1 MPEASGRSGGLLR
14 ERMIIRRTAEMLV
27 SASPPDVLFPRVC
40 DLLASQFG
48 AHFVGILE
56 ALEDDEK
63 LRLRW
68 SFSAGDDSLSAAL
81 EEISGDALD
90 IKAPSVHPI
99 TPEQVALFI
108 PLRYGS
114 RFFGYLALGGGA
126 RRFTPEHVALLQTCA
141 RYMAVALFNV
151 TLTEEKERLET
162 LATRDALTGAYN
174 RRAFDDR
181 LAKEWRRAART
192 HVPLSMIM
200 VDIDYFKVYNDA
212 YGHMAGDHCLQQVAH
227 ALMGCVSRP
236 DDLVARY
243 GGEEF
248 VALLPDTPEQGA
260 VDVAERMCKKIVDL
274 HIVHRGSEL
283 DRVSISVG
291 VSTIVPRAGDRSNLL
306 LAAADAAL
314 YRAKEGGRNRVAAG
328 TYVSDTPPARR
339 RFEGRSNLPVQ
350 LTSFIGRE
358 AELSTI
364 VGALPI
370 SAVIS
375 ILGPG
380 GVGKTRLALAAAQA
394 ALETFPGGVW
404 LIEVGAERDEARLEQ
419 LVAQKLGLPGRSP
432 LDEILGFLLTTP
444 ALLVL
449 DSCEHLLGACKSLCA
464 QVAQHCPDAR
474 IITTSRQPLEIP
486 GEFGLRLEPFELTDA
501 MKLFMARA
509 RDVRSDFSLGA
520 SGDIYVAEICKRVD
534 CLPLAIELAAMRLR
548 NMSLQQ
554 LVEHGSPLPHPTDLH
569 ERIAW
574 SFDLLA
580 EAERRYLARL
590 SVLRGPFDEEAA
602 RAVAGCDTFDAE
614 TSFEILTRLVE
625 KSLVQVDLESGRY
638 RLLSTIADYVRARL
652 LEFDDPRKIRVA
664 ATQHYAQTV
673 ASLHEDL
680 RAGRSAQAFA
690 RYSCVAVNVEAALE
704 WALAG
709 ENVELGSALT
719 ADMAPYWIEIGH
731 MADARVFLDNAIACG
746 DRLSRRRILD
756 ILEPAVEVAAAGSDD
771 DYIERLAERLRAET
785 GTSNDGLEVARVM
798 LALALARS
806 SRGNVEEAASL
817 FHHASNA
824 FRIAGDARSLARSLL
839 GWSQI
844 VAEQHGDVPQ
854 AISLLNEALTA
865 ARNGGS
871 PSLVIDVLAELV
883 ELTTQRGDETEA
895 IEIVN
900 DVAAQCEEFGDEA
913 SAIATTLLLA
923 RLEMRT
929 DPVVGRMHAR
939 DALDRLR
946 IRAHPGRL
954 AACFELF
961 ARIAIDADQDE
972 TAARLLAFASNLRR
986 THGVAGSLHERRGVA
1001 RLWET
1006 LAGTMEKSA
1015 FDRAQREGRAM
1026 TLDAAVH
1033 KALVAG
1039 GAASPGSIEALMRG
1053 VSAET
1058 T

>member
-1 MPEASGRSGGLLR
+1 
-14 ERMIIRRTAEMLV
+14 MLV

-56 ALEDDEK
+56 VIDDDDDT
-63 LRLRW
+63 LHVRW
-68 SFSAGDDSLSAAL
+68 SYSAGDDSLSAAL
-81 EEISGDALD
+81 VELTNGDLD
-90 IKAPSVHPI
+90 QKTPSIRPIAP
-99 TPEQVALFI
+99 EYVALFI
-108 PLRYGS
+108 PLRYGTN
-114 RFFGYLALGGGA
+114 FFGFLSLVGGA
-126 RRFTPEHVALLQTCA
+126 RRFTPDHVALLQTCA

-151 TLTEEKERLET
+151 TLTEEKERLEA
-162 LATRDALTGAYN
+162 LATHDALTGAHN
-174 RRAFDDR
+174 RRAFDER

-192 HVPLSMIM
+192 HVPVSLVMA
-200 VDIDYFKVYNDA
+200 DIDYFKVYNDA

-227 ALMGCVSRP
+227 ALMACVSRP

-248 VALLPDTPEQGA
+248 VALLPDTPEEGA
-260 VDVAERMCKKIVDL
+260 LDVAERMCKKIADL

-291 VSTIVPRAGDRSNLL
+291 VSTITPRVGDRSNLL

-328 TYVSDTPPARR
+328 TYLSNAPAARR

-358 AELSTI
+358 TELATI
-364 VGALPI
+364 VRELPT
-370 SAVIS
+370 SPVIS

-394 ALETFPGGVW
+394 VLETFPGGVW
-404 LIEVGAERDEARLEQ
+404 LVELGAERDEARLVK
-419 LVAQKLGLPGRSP
+419 LVAETLGLPGDDP
-432 LDEILGFLLTTP
+432 LEEILESMIASP

-449 DSCEHLLGACKSLCA
+449 DSCEHLLAACKSVSA
-464 QVAQHCPDAR
+464 QISRHCPDAR

-486 GEFGLRLEPFELTDA
+486 GEFCWRLEPFELTDA
-501 MKLFMARA
+501 MRLFVARA
-509 RDVRSDFSLGA
+509 RDVRTDFSLGP
-520 SGDIYVAEICKRVD
+520 SEDVVVAEVCRRVD

-569 ERIAW
+569 ERIGH

-580 EAERRYLARL
+580 EPERRYLSRL
-590 SVLRGPFDEEAA
+590 SILRGPFDEEAA
-602 RAVAGCDTFDAE
+602 RAVAGGDAFDTE

-652 LEFDDPRKIRVA
+652 LEYDDPRKIRVA
-664 ATQHYAQTV
+664 ATQHYAET
-673 ASLHEDL
+673 AGRLHQEL
-680 RAGRSAQAFA
+680 RAGGSPQVFD
-690 RYSCVAVNVEAALE
+690 RYACIASNVEAALE

-709 ENVELGSALT
+709 ENVELGAALT
-719 ADMAPYWIEIGH
+719 ADMAPYWIEMGH
-731 MADARVFLDNAIACG
+731 MADARVFLDNAIMCT
-746 DRLSRRRILD
+746 DRLSRRRVLD
-756 ILEPAVEVAAAGSDD
+756 VLEAAVEVAAAGSDEE
-771 DYIERLAERLRAET
+771 YLERLAERLRAET
-785 GTSNDGLEVARVM
+785 GTSNDGSEVARVM

-806 SRGNVEEAASL
+806 ARGNSEEAASL

-824 FRIAGDARSLARSLL
+824 FRIAVDMRSLARALL

-844 VAEQHGDVPQ
+844 VAEQNGDVPQ
-854 AISLLNEALTA
+854 ALSLLSEALAA
-865 ARNGGS
+865 ARKGGS
-871 PSLVIDVLAELV
+871 PSLVIDVVAELI
-883 ELTTQRGDETEA
+883 ELTTQRGDEAEA
-895 IEIVN
+895 LEIVN
-900 DVAAQCEEFGDEA
+900 DVAAQAEEFGDEA
-913 SAIATTLLLA
+913 SVIATMLLVA
-923 RLEMRT
+923 REELRS

-939 DALDRLR
+939 EALERLR
-946 IRAHPGRL
+946 VRAHPGRL

-961 ARIAIDADQDE
+961 TRIAIDAGQDE
-972 TAARLLAFASNLRR
+972 IAARLLAFAANLRR
-986 THGVAGSLHERRGVA
+986 THGVAGSLHDRRTIS

-1006 LAGTMEKSA
+1006 LAERIEKPG

-1033 KALVAG
+1033 KALIAG
-1039 GAASPGSIEALMRG
+1039 GAPSPGSIEALMRG